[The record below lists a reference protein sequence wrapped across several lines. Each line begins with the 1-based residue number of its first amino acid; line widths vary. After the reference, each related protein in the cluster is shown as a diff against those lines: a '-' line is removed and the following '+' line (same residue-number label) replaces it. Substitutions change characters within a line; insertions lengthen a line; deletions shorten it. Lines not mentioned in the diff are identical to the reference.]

1 MVNGDTMTLDG
12 LMSRAALEC
21 IDTRERHLA
30 IYTVGMNGYV
40 CRNESA
46 TDESRA
52 LFKGVYRDCQAWI
65 ERQGISAALKYVV
78 EHMNEVPALTV
89 RGISSS
95 EILGLLSRP
104 PE

>member
-1 MVNGDTMTLDG
+1 MTLDE

-30 IYTVGMNGYV
+30 IYTVGINGYV
-40 CRNESA
+40 CKNEA
-46 TDESRA
+46 AIDESRA
-52 LFKGVYRDCQAWI
+52 LFKGVYRECQAWI

-78 EHMNEVPALTV
+78 EHMHEVPALTV

-95 EILGLLSRP
+95 DLLGLLSRP

>member
-1 MVNGDTMTLDG
+1 MC
-12 LMSRAALEC
+12 RAALEC
-21 IDTRERHLA
+21 IATLDRHLA
-30 IYTVGMNGYV
+30 VYTVGMNGYV
-40 CRNESA
+40 CRNEASM
-46 TDESRA
+46 DKGRA

-65 ERQGISAALKYVV
+65 ERQEISEAVKYVV

-95 EILGLLSRP
+95 GILGLLSRP

>member
-1 MVNGDTMTLDG
+1 MTIDE

-30 IYTVGMNGYV
+30 VYTVGINGYV
-40 CRNESA
+40 CRNDA
-46 TDESRA
+46 AMDERRA
-52 LFKGVYRDCQAWI
+52 LFKGVYLDCQAWI
-65 ERQGISAALKYVV
+65 ERQGISAALQYVI
-78 EHMNEVPALTV
+78 EHMNEVPELTV

-104 PE
+104 PESSNS

>member
-1 MVNGDTMTLDG
+1 MC
-12 LMSRAALEC
+12 RAALEC
-21 IDTRERHLA
+21 IATLDRHLA
-30 IYTVGMNGYV
+30 VCTVGMKGYV
-40 CRNESA
+40 CRNEASM
-46 TDESRA
+46 DKGRA

-65 ERQGISAALKYVV
+65 ERQEISAALKYVV

-95 EILGLLSRP
+95 GILGLLSRP